1 VALITFG
8 EGWHNNHHAHPTSA
22 RHGLAWY
29 EFDISWITLKVMKRL
44 GLAKGIRVAKIEN
57 RIAERQAA

>member
-1 VALITFG
+1 VAALSFG

-29 EFDISWITLKVMKRL
+29 EVDITWMEINLLKRL
-44 GLAKGIRVAKIEN
+44 GIAKAVKVAKIGPV
-57 RIAERQAA
+57 AERKVA

>member
-1 VALITFG
+1 VVG
-8 EGWHNNHHAHPTSA
+8 NPHAHPTSV

-44 GLAKGIRVAKIEN
+44 GLAKGIRVAKVES
-57 RIAERQAA
+57 RIPEQQAA

>member
-1 VALITFG
+1 LTFG

-29 EFDISWITLKVMKRL
+29 EFDISWITLTVLKAL
-44 GLAKGIRVAKIEN
+44 GVAKQIRVAKIDAVV
-57 RIAERQAA
+57 AEREAA